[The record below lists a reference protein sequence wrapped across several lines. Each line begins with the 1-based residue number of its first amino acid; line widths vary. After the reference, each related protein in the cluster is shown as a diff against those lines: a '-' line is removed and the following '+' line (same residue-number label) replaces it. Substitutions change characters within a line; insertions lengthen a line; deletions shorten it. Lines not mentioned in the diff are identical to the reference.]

1 MDLLPEH
8 HSEVLAPYLGFG
20 GAVLV
25 DGTSA
30 ESLAST
36 LGTPAYVY
44 SGSVIS
50 RRIAELRRAMPAG
63 LSLHYAV
70 KANPNKEVLAHIA
83 GLVDGFDVASGG
95 EVERLAKAGWTLSEV
110 SFAGPGKSRDEL
122 SRAVSLGVRIVVESP
137 HQLLLT
143 NSVARELG
151 RMAPVMVRLNDHR
164 EVRNGGLTMSGG
176 SVFGWDLEDYVQ
188 TGPDLFSSLS
198 HVAFEGFHLFHGT
211 QILQATALAEGLRTS
226 AELLR
231 TVPVPA
237 NPVLINLGGGLGLP
251 YGPKDVPLNPRDL
264 TTAWTEACRTI
275 RSRFPAVRICVELGR
290 YLVGPAGVY
299 LTRVVDKKM
308 AGDRRYIVTDG
319 GLHHFL
325 AATGNFG
332 QVFRRNHPVWPAN
345 PRDGEPET
353 VSVVGRLCTPIDVFA
368 RDVTLAPVEIGDIL
382 VLFQAGAYGFT
393 ASPRDFLSHAPP
405 VERFLKG

>member
-1 MDLLPEH
+1 MDLLSEH
-8 HSEVLAPYLGFG
+8 HSEVLAPYLGSG
-20 GAVLV
+20 GSVLL
-25 DGTSA
+25 DGTSP
-30 ESLAST
+30 ESLADT

-50 RRIAELRRAMPAG
+50 RRVADLRRAMPAG

-70 KANPNKEVLAHIA
+70 KANPNAQVLAHIA

-95 EVERLAKAGWTLSEV
+95 ELERLAKAGCPFSEV
-110 SFAGPGKSRDEL
+110 SFAGPGKSREEL
-122 SRAVSLGVRIVVESP
+122 CRAVSLGVRVVVESP

-143 NSVARELG
+143 DAVARGLG
-151 RMAPVMVRLNDHR
+151 RVARVMVRLNDHR
-164 EVRNGGLTMSGG
+164 EVRNGGLSMSGG
-176 SVFGWDLEDYVQ
+176 SVFGWDLEDYVR
-188 TGPDLFSSLS
+188 TGQELFSSLS
-198 HVAFEGFHLFHGT
+198 HVVFEGFHLFHGT
-211 QILQATALAEGLRTS
+211 QVLQAMALVEGLRTS

-251 YGPKDVPLNPRDL
+251 YGPRDVPLDPGDL

-275 RSRFPAVRICVELGR
+275 RSRFPAVNICVELGR
-290 YLVGPAGVY
+290 YLVGPAGIY

-308 AGDRRYIVTDG
+308 AGDKRYLVTDG

-345 PRDGEPET
+345 PRHGTPET
-353 VSVVGRLCTPIDVFA
+353 VTIVGRLCTPIDVFA
-368 RDVTLAPVEIGDIL
+368 RDVTLAPVEIGDLL

-393 ASPRDFLSHAPP
+393 ASPRDFLSHDPP
-405 VERFLKG
+405 AEHFL